1 MTDLH
6 CLHPCNASIH
16 GWHALSHA
24 QLHVHEPL
32 PVAGMHSFARS
43 CMCMSLDLSMSLY
56 PWLACSQSCTAARAS
71 VPVPVQQ
78 THSFNH
84 GFGCRDIDMTGTC
97 KNGADGA
104 QGGVWPHTLQWCI
117 DGTLHAL
124 NAKHGLKT
132 VNARSGCWSA

>member
-78 THSFNH
+78 THRTALTVRRE
-84 GFGCRDIDMTGTC
+84 GFGRTLC
-97 KNGADGA
+97 NGA
-104 QGGVWPHTLQWCI
+104 LM
-117 DGTLHAL
+117 AL
-124 NAKHGLKT
+124 YTHWYN
-132 VNARSGCWSA
+132 